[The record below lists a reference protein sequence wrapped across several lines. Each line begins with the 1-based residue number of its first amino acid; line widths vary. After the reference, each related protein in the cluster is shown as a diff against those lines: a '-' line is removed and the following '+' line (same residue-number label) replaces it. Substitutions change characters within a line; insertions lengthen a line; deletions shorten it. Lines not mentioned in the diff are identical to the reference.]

1 MKSLCLVMPTRNRAA
16 CVKFYIET
24 LLPLMERYPIELV
37 VYDSSDGSE
46 TEDVV
51 QAFAHPHIHYDRYL
65 QHGTVNA
72 IDHKVYTAY
81 RKYCDTADYLWF
93 TSDGA
98 VLQLE
103 KNYEQLQA
111 LFARD
116 YDLIVTDCLDCPEQE
131 STAYSDVSALV
142 RDCFWFMTLLSSGIS
157 SRRFAHA
164 LAAHFP
170 WQETACNNF
179 WIPCT
184 YYKELLQGDYTVY
197 HYANPR
203 IYVPNPQRTDSFW
216 KEQKNVLWQWS
227 TYYAD
232 SIDALPP
239 ALAGEKEPVI
249 TSHEAHHKMFSLK
262 GLLRLKENGNLTVA
276 KVRENQTRLTQ
287 VSNTPAWVFYLL
299 AVCPIR
305 GALTAARWVY
315 RKRKR
320 NGDAE
325 R

>member
-16 CVKFYIET
+16 CVAHYIET
-24 LLPLMERYPIELV
+24 LLPLLERYPIELV

-51 QAFAHPHIHYDRYL
+51 QAFAHPHVHYDRYV
-65 QHGTVNA
+65 QHGTVSA
-72 IDHKVYTAY
+72 IDHKVYSAY
-81 RKYCDTADYLWF
+81 RNYCDTADYLWF

-103 KNYEQLQA
+103 KNYQQLQA

-131 STAYSDVSALV
+131 SAAYSHVPALF

-157 SRRFAHA
+157 SRRFATA
-164 LAAHFP
+164 LIAHFP
-170 WQETACNNF
+170 WQENACNNF

-203 IYVPNPQRTDSFW
+203 IYVPNPRRTDSFW
-216 KEQKNVLWQWS
+216 KEQKNALWQWS

-232 SIDALPP
+232 AIDALPP
-239 ALAGEKEPVI
+239 SLADER
-249 TSHEAHHKMFSLK
+249 EAVLRSFDIHMGMYSLK
-262 GLLRLKENGNLTVA
+262 GLLRLKESGNLTVS
-276 KVRENQTRLTQ
+276 KVRENQASLKR
-287 VSNTPAWVFYLL
+287 VSNTPLWVFFLL
-299 AVCPIR
+299 AACPIK
-305 GALTAARWVY
+305 GALTVARGLY
-315 RKRKR
+315 QKRKR
-320 NGDAE
+320 NGE
-325 R
+325 RKR